1 MQNLMQWLG
10 ALALI
15 VSIANTFWVWVTK
28 AGADLLDKVEK
39 LEDDH
44 DEACSRIQSIEGEL
58 KHLPSKDSVNALLV
72 QLERVNGKLSTQE
85 SELNSVG
92 RTVRRIEDALV
103 GVRAA

>member
-1 MQNLMQWLG
+1 MDDFFKYLG

-15 VSIANTFWVWVTK
+15 VAIANTVWVWLTK
-28 AGADLLDKVEK
+28 SGQDLQDKLEK
-39 LEDDH
+39 LEDDL
-44 DEACSRIQSIEGEL
+44 DETCSRVQSIEGEL

-72 QLERVNGKLSTQE
+72 QLERVNGTLSTQK
-85 SELNSVG
+85 SELDSVG